1 VQDTPISRRLNCIKH
16 IIIVCSGKG
25 GVGKSSVAAQLALT
39 LYISPRNLRIGV
51 LDIDRTGPSIPR
63 MLGLDGIGVHQSSA
77 GWVPV
82 YPDAGETRLACMSVG
97 FLLRNK
103 GDSVVWRGPKK
114 TAVMRQILSDV
125 HWGDLA
131 YLIVDTPPGEYAP
144 LIGWLDE
151 RGADSRVYFTRDVGR
166 TPSVAGAPGSCA

>member
-1 VQDTPISRRLNCIKH
+1 MQDTPISRRLSCIKH
-16 IIIVCSGKG
+16 IIIVCSGKV
-25 GVGKSSVAAQLALT
+25 GVGKSSVAAQPALT

-97 FLLRNK
+97 VLAQEQGRL
-103 GDSVVWRGPKK
+103 GCVEGPQEKRRD
-114 TAVMRQILSDV
+114 AADF
-125 HWGDLA
+125 
-131 YLIVDTPPGEYAP
+131 
-144 LIGWLDE
+144 E
-151 RGADSRVYFTRDVGR
+151 RRASGR
-166 TPSVAGAPGSCA
+166 SGLFDC